1 MFLELR
7 NIAAPQV
14 PVPLQHVAT
23 VAYGDEAH
31 VEENRRLY
39 RIKFDLADQI
49 IGNRYGYRRPA
60 GGFCVWL
67 DVVRA
72 SATTSPWLSSFS
84 RKPAC
89 AWCPAAIWRGGSPMA
104 SIPAPATF
112 AWRWCRTVRPRREA
126 LHRLVETLG

>member
-1 MFLELR
+1 
-7 NIAAPQV
+7 V

-49 IGNRYGYRRPA
+49 IGNRYGYRRPD

-67 DVVRA
+67 NTSELGDDVSITLRLFKEAGVRVVPGSYLA
-72 SATTSPWLSSFS
+72 RLQPDGFNPGAGYIRLALVQDGETT
-84 RKPAC
+84 AQ
-89 AWCPAAIWRGGSPMA
+89 
-104 SIPAPATF
+104 
-112 AWRWCRTVRPRREA
+112 A